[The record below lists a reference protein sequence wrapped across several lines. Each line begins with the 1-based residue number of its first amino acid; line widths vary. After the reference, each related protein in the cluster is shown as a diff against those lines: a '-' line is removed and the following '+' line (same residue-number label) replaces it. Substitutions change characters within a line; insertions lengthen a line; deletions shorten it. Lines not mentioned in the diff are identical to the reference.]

1 MLKWIFNIGCLSALL
16 LAWSTGSLAT
26 TYPMPPQGSDL
37 VGQLFTVEAQSGDT
51 LLKIAN
57 DYHLGW
63 HEIME
68 ANPDVDPQHIRSGQ
82 RIVIPT
88 AFILPPFRDGIV
100 INLAELRLY
109 YFTSDKKYVY
119 TYPVGLG
126 RREWRTPI
134 VDSSIVN
141 KKQHPT
147 WFVPD
152 SIRDFV
158 FEQTGK
164 ELPEYIGPGPDN
176 PLGDYA
182 IYMAKAGY
190 LIHGTN
196 QPWSVGK
203 LVSSGCIRLQSAD
216 IEELFN
222 AVKIGQKVRIIH
234 YPYKLGWND
243 GKLYM
248 EAHVPVNIDDPISH
262 LNMISADDAIREA
275 VKDKNFKVDWAKVE
289 QAIHHQLGVPVSIG
303 AADSTAASL
312 NNGLAPQRSNNS
324 TAVVAVDGL
333 PITINLSS
341 PADKATNQAT
351 TIDKPSPSARSNV
364 SLSVSA
370 AKSPSEIADAS
381 KTVVIAQMPVPVT
394 TAAKEKVAISNGS
407 Y

>member
-1 MLKWIFNIGCLSALL
+1 MLKWIQQLQPKAEAASFYESTHPMNNRIYRVGKVLKWIVQAPALAIVL
-16 LAWSTGSLAT
+16 FASSTGSFAA
-26 TYPMPPQGSDL
+26 TYPMPPKGSDI
-37 VGQLFTVEAQSGDT
+37 VGKLFTVEAQSGDT

-57 DYHLGW
+57 DYNLGW

-68 ANPDVDPQHIRSGQ
+68 ANPDVDPQNLRSGQ

-88 AFILPPFRDGIV
+88 AFVLPPFRDGIV

-109 YFTSDKKYVY
+109 YFSRDKRTVS

-134 VDSSIVN
+134 VDSSVVG
-141 KKQHPT
+141 KKEHPT

-164 ELPEYIGPGPDN
+164 ELPEYIEPGPDN

-203 LVSSGCIRLQSAD
+203 LVSSGCIRLQSQD
-216 IEELFN
+216 IEELFHN
-222 AVKIGQKVRIIH
+222 VTIGQKVRIIH

-243 GKLYM
+243 GMLYI
-248 EAHVPVNIDDPISH
+248 EAHVPVNIADPISH

-275 VKDKNFKVDWAKVE
+275 VKGHNISVDWNRVD
-289 QAIHHQLGVPVSIG
+289 QAIHHQLGIPVAIG
-303 AADSTAASL
+303 TGTAKSVA
-312 NNGLAPQRSNNS
+312 SNN
-324 TAVVAVDGL
+324 
-333 PITINLSS
+333 
-341 PADKATNQAT
+341 
-351 TIDKPSPSARSNV
+351 
-364 SLSVSA
+364 
-370 AKSPSEIADAS
+370 
-381 KTVVIAQMPVPVT
+381 
-394 TAAKEKVAISNGS
+394 
-407 Y
+407 

>member
-1 MLKWIFNIGCLSALL
+1 MLKWTFKRVSLL
-16 LAWSTGSLAT
+16 VVLTLWSTGSLAT
-26 TYPMPPQGSDL
+26 TYPMPSAGSDII
-37 VGQLFTVEAQSGDT
+37 GQIITVEAQYGDT

-57 DYHLGW
+57 DYDIGW

-68 ANPDVDPQHIRSGQ
+68 ANPDVNPQKLHSGQ

-88 AFILPPFRDGIV
+88 AYILPPFRDGIV

-109 YFTSDKKYVY
+109 YFTKDKKYVY

-134 VDSSIVN
+134 VDSTITS
-141 KKQHPT
+141 KKRNPT

-164 ELPEYIGPGPDN
+164 ELPEFIGPGPDN
-176 PLGDYA
+176 PLGNYA
-182 IYMAKAGY
+182 VYMAKQGY

-203 LVSSGCIRLQSAD
+203 LVSSGCIRLQAAD

-222 AVKIGQKVRIIH
+222 SVIIGQKVRIIH

-243 GKLYM
+243 GKLFL
-248 EAHVPVNIDDPISH
+248 EAHVPVNIADPISH
-262 LNMISADDAIREA
+262 LNMISADDAIRDAE
-275 VKDKNFKVDWAKVE
+275 KGHDIKVNWDRVE
-289 QAIHHQLGVPVSIG
+289 QTIHHQLGIP
-303 AADSTAASL
+303 
-312 NNGLAPQRSNNS
+312 
-324 TAVVAVDGL
+324 
-333 PITINLSS
+333 
-341 PADKATNQAT
+341 
-351 TIDKPSPSARSNV
+351 
-364 SLSVSA
+364 
-370 AKSPSEIADAS
+370 
-381 KTVVIAQMPVPVT
+381 
-394 TAAKEKVAISNGS
+394 VAIGQKGSNAGTAN